1 MPAKIPEATST
12 ASREFL
18 VSWKNQSV
26 QTCQLEFSSS
36 IFEWENWNNCVIT
49 EKRVA
54 SFFSF
59 YRSRSEESRI
69 CPTKLIKVFER
80 NF

>member
-12 ASREFL
+12 ASRDFL

-54 SFFSF
+54 PFRPFRF
-59 YRSRSEESRI
+59 TDLEVKNEE
-69 CPTKLIKVFER
+69 
-80 NF
+80 